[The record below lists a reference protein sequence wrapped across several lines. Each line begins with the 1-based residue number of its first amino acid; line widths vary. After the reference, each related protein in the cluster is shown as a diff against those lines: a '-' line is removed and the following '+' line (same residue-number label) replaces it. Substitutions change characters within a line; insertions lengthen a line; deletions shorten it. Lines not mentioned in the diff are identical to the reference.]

1 MNRFIVTRCSPLYK
15 KTEQPSWTR
24 SLNRFWCM
32 FRCCVH
38 HFWNKKKPKH
48 TSCFISFLPLTSRA
62 FHPEIGIKKRNKTF
76 TYCFKLRRIYHIF
89 VHLSIGLQNFVNFPL
104 YFSHY
109 SQSIRYSQ
117 RIKYDTLFIVLI
129 RRLDSTT
136 WYHTNHSLKLCF
148 VRT

>member
-24 SLNRFWCM
+24 SMNRFWCM

-38 HFWNKKKPKH
+38 HFWNKKAE
-48 TSCFISFLPLTSRA
+48 TYILFYLFSFPSIAGILPGNRY
-62 FHPEIGIKKRNKTF
+62 KKRNKTF
-76 TYCFKLRRIYHIF
+76 TYCFKLHRIYHIF

-117 RIKYDTLFIVLI
+117 GIKYDTLFIVLI
-129 RRLDSTT
+129 RRSDSTI
-136 WYHTNHSLKLCF
+136 WYHTNHSLKPCF

>member
-1 MNRFIVTRCSPLYK
+1 MGTRCSPSYK
-15 KTEQPSWTR
+15 KRNS
-24 SLNRFWCM
+24 
-32 FRCCVH
+32 
-38 HFWNKKKPKH
+38 
-48 TSCFISFLPLTSRA
+48 
-62 FHPEIGIKKRNKTF
+62 HPEPVLWTDPDVCSVVVRIPFAIKKAETYILFYFFSSPYIAGISPGNRYKKRNKTF

-89 VHLSIGLQNFVNFPL
+89 VHLSIVLQNFVNFPL